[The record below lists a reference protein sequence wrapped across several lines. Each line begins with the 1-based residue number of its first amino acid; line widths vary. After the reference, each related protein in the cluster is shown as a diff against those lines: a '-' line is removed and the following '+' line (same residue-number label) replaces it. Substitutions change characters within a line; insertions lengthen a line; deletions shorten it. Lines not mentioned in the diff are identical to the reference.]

1 MEPSNVNDVEERSE
15 VKTWPKKTTLVASDS
30 LFNQIDEKR
39 LNKEYNVKVRAF
51 NGASINDM
59 YWYLHPL
66 LERKPDL
73 ILLHVGTNDINVS
86 TSDGIIDNLLELKL
100 HIENILPDST
110 VILSQPIIRTDTPII
125 RTDTPIIRTDTP
137 RATRIIIDV
146 IKKFNELNIIKMDN
160 SNIERINLGRK
171 GLHLNDYD
179 TRKLAM
185 NIISLIR
192 SF

>member
-15 VKTWPKKTTLVASDS
+15 VKTWPKKTILVASDS

-39 LNKEYNVKVRAF
+39 LSKEYNVKVRAF

-73 ILLHVGTNDINVS
+73 ILLHVGTNDINMS
-86 TSDGIIDNLLELKL
+86 TSVEIIGNLLELKL

-110 VILSQPIIRTDTPII
+110 VILSQT
-125 RTDTPIIRTDTP
+125 IIRTDTP

-146 IKKFNELNIIKMDN
+146 IKMFNELNIIKMDN
-160 SNIERINLGRK
+160 SNIERVNLGRK
-171 GLHLNDYD
+171 GLHLNDYG

-192 SF
+192 PF

>member
-1 MEPSNVNDVEERSE
+1 
-15 VKTWPKKTTLVASDS
+15 
-30 LFNQIDEKR
+30 
-39 LNKEYNVKVRAF
+39 
-51 NGASINDM
+51 M

-73 ILLHVGTNDINVS
+73 ILLHVGTNDINMS
-86 TSDGIIDNLLELKL
+86 TSDEIIDNLLELKL

-110 VILSQPIIRTDTPII
+110 VILSQPIIRTDK
-125 RTDTPIIRTDTP
+125 P

-146 IKKFNELNIIKMDN
+146 IKKFDELNIIKMDD
-160 SNIERINLGRK
+160 SNIERVNLGRK
-171 GLHLNDYD
+171 GLHLNDYG

-185 NIISLIR
+185 NIISFIR